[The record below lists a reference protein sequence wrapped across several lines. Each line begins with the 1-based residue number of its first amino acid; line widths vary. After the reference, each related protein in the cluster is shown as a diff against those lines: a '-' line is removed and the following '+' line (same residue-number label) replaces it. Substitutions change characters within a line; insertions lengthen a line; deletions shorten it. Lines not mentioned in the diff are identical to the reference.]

1 MARLTSSMAWVT
13 LMPRGQALEQL
24 NVVRQRKTPE
34 RWLRISRRSPAAW
47 SRESKMN
54 RWAFTIAAGP
64 TNDELPQ
71 YTGHDVVH
79 AAHRMH
85 LVVSSKRSRSSA
97 LWRRS
102 V

>member
-1 MARLTSSMAWVT
+1 MARFTSSMAWVT

-24 NVVRQRKTPE
+24 NVVRHRNTPE
-34 RWLRISRRSPAAW
+34 RWFRISSRSPAAW

-54 RWAFTIAAGP
+54 RWALTMAAGP

-71 YTGHDVVH
+71 YTGHEVVH

-97 LWRRS
+97 VWWRS
-102 V
+102 L